1 MFLQIARAVI
11 LVLACGRC
19 LYSETHCEADG
30 GLDLEVD
37 FRF

>member
-11 LVLACGRC
+11 LVLACGCCC

-30 GLDLEVD
+30 GLEVD